1 MSAQSAALVLGSC
14 PCLPR
19 SWSRCS
25 LRHKGATSEAA
36 VGVPTSAATRPPGAG
51 GRDCGNVV
59 SVARPSLFE
68 FAGGQPAF
76 LALATA
82 HHARC
87 LEDPVL
93 RHPFSHPGHPRHV
106 ERLANYWA
114 EVFGGPPLFSQ
125 ASEGQTGMLALHAGM
140 EAQDDMGDRFVGL
153 FRARPGRR
161 PPSRRRRVPSRGARV
176 HGMGRARGARLQPP
190 RLFRSGGTGASAVV
204 LGRPGR
210 RADGQVETAG
220 CLS

>member
-1 MSAQSAALVLGSC
+1 M
-14 PCLPR
+14 
-19 SWSRCS
+19 
-25 LRHKGATSEAA
+25 
-36 VGVPTSAATRPPGAG
+36 GVPTSATTRPPGAA
-51 GRDCGNVV
+51 GRECGNVV

-68 FAGGQPAF
+68 FAGGRPAF

-125 ASEGQTGMLALHAGM
+125 VSEGQTGMLALHAGM
-140 EAQDDMGDRFVGL
+140 EAQDDLGDRFVACFVHAL
-153 FRARPGRR
+153 DDAHFPEDAEF
-161 PPSRRRRVPSRGARV
+161 RRVVREYMEWAVREVHAYNPRGSSVPAGLALPRWSWDGLGGAPTAR
-176 HGMGRARGARLQPP
+176 
-190 RLFRSGGTGASAVV
+190 
-204 LGRPGR
+204 
-210 RADGQVETAG
+210 
-220 CLS
+220 